1 MVVFIYVIR
10 YRKGLGNAKSQREY
24 IHVPRGEMYENNS
37 VTRPFYPTPTSQL
50 VRYTHT
56 LTVPNP
62 LLLYGPGSEGVKQN
76 QTPLS
81 FTAKEA
87 AILAS
92 DQLPWCHT

>member
-1 MVVFIYVIR
+1 MLYDI
-10 YRKGLGNAKSQREY
+10 AKVWEMQNLRENTY
-24 IHVPRGEMYENNS
+24 TYPGGRCMKTIQSLDRFTRRLQVSLLDIH
-37 VTRPFYPTPTSQL
+37 
-50 VRYTHT
+50 THT
-56 LTVPNP
+56 QPNP

-92 DQLPWCHT
+92 NQLPWCHT

>member
-1 MVVFIYVIR
+1 MLYDI
-10 YRKGLGNAKSQREY
+10 AKVWEMQNLRENTY
-24 IHVPRGEMYENNS
+24 TYPGGEIYENNS

-62 LLLYGPGSEGVKQN
+62 LLLYGPGSERVKQN